1 MSASSETL
9 DNARNRA
16 EAAILKLREN
26 PETAQAAEV
35 LAERLEE

>member
-1 MSASSETL
+1 MSASNETL
-9 DNARNRA
+9 DTASNRA

-26 PETAQAAEV
+26 PEMAQAAEI